1 MFTHLHTSSG
11 YSFKYG
17 TAQPD
22 ALVSRAAEYGMGA
35 IALTDRDGLAGAIRF
50 AQSCEAY
57 GIAPIL
63 GVNLSFIQKKYRVT
77 LLAQSGKLPA
87 LYRLMTAINR
97 TNNESLLTYEIL
109 EEANEYSS
117 QLLIMHGHNSQ
128 LLQSIAARKY
138 DAALS
143 MYNASRDLFAEQ
155 IIECTSHLVRGD
167 GPLST
172 PYAARALG
180 FARDHSLPAVLT
192 NAARMLAPYDGPL
205 ADVLDAS
212 RLLVPLHQSHVER
225 RNSEGY
231 LKSDSEMRLVADEIS
246 RMAGE
251 RNGNSLLASTA
262 SFAEGCQLSP
272 RRDIGIGG
280 VHLPESSVVGA
291 ATHGEMSVQLRDR
304 AEAGLARRYSSS
316 QSVDAAIRLEEELA
330 TIRTLGFE
338 SYFLTVADI
347 ADMARERGI
356 RVAARGSGAGSLIC
370 YLLGISGVEPLSQG
384 LLMER
389 FCSTL
394 RGELPDIDIDVESHR
409 RLEIY
414 EAIFKR
420 YGPERTATVAMVDTY
435 RARHAIRDV
444 GAALGI
450 SPMEIDLIAKSMPH
464 IRARNI
470 GKALANLPELKDLK
484 LDSQIMKMMIE
495 LAEQI
500 DGLPRHLSMHPCAIV
515 LSDAKLLDVAPI
527 LRNSSDYPMVYFDKD
542 DVEAIGLLKLDVL
555 GVRMQSAISYAISE
569 IERVEES
576 TIDIDAIPLDDG
588 DTFDLIK
595 SARTLGIFQV
605 ESPGQRELVG
615 KFAPS
620 TFTDLIIDISLF
632 RPGPVKSDMIT
643 PFINTRH
650 GHRSKILLH
659 PRLDPILNETE
670 GVVVFHEQVIR
681 LISVMTGSSL
691 AESDERRRQLGSAD
705 GQELVSEWFYPTA
718 LAQGFDMKVVDKVWE
733 VLRAFASFGFCKA
746 HAAAFAL
753 PTYQSAWLKTHHTA
767 AFIAGALTHDPGM
780 YPKRLI
786 LDEARQWGIE
796 IAPIDIN
803 LSDRT
808 YRVEKVEAKPARPF
822 RAPYLAPNI
831 ASTGSPLTLPDARG
845 YAIRMALSD
854 IQGISEHELSTI
866 TQGRPYIDLA
876 DFVARSGSAYPTTQ
890 SLILIGAF
898 DRLHQ
903 INSEIVGEATEGAL
917 NRRDLLLHA
926 QDLYRLSATKGSK
939 NGKSGKRGSLSGD
952 QLTLGLAPPTLESTG
967 LPDLTQSEKIYHEVD
982 LTGMDISHHMLE
994 FYGGFLNHIGAI
1006 KSSDLIHQRSGSTV
1020 LVAGVKVALQ
1030 TPPIRSGRRVI
1041 FLTIDDGNGC
1051 NDITFF
1057 EDAQESSAALLYSSW
1072 LFLVRGEVRRTGPR
1086 GVSIR
1091 ATQAWELSAS
1101 YAKWRDQS
1109 RSLNSYE
1116 RVSGE

>member
-1 MFTHLHTSSG
+1 MFTHLHLSSG

-22 ALVSRAAEYGMGA
+22 ALVARAAENGMGA
-35 IALTDRDGLAGAIRF
+35 IALTDRDGMAGAITF

-57 GIAPIL
+57 GITPIL

-87 LYRLMTAINR
+87 LYRLITAINR
-97 TNNESLLTYEIL
+97 SNNENLLTYEIL
-109 EEANEYSS
+109 KEYSEHSS
-117 QLLIMHGHNSQ
+117 QLFLMHGHESQ
-128 LLQSIAARKY
+128 LEQAIASRKY
-138 DAALS
+138 DSALS
-143 MYNASRDLFAEQ
+143 IYNSTRDLFAEQ

-180 FARDHSLPAVLT
+180 FARDHKLPAVLT
-192 NAARMLAPYDGPL
+192 NAARMLDRADGPV

-225 RNSEGY
+225 SNSEGY
-231 LKSDSEMRLVADEIS
+231 LKNDTEMRFVADEIA

-251 RNGNSLLASTA
+251 RNGNTLLAQTE
-262 SFAEGCQLSP
+262 SFAQMCHLSP

-291 ATHGEMSVQLRDR
+291 KNHAEMSTQLRDR
-304 AEAGLARRYSSS
+304 AEAGLSRRYSSA
-316 QSVDAAIRLEEELA
+316 QSVDASIRLEEELA

-347 ADMARERGI
+347 TDMARTMGI
-356 RVAARGSGAGSLIC
+356 RVAARGSGAGSLVC
-370 YLLGISGVEPLSQG
+370 YLLGISGVEPMSQG

-394 RGELPDIDIDVESHR
+394 RGELPDIDIDVESAR

-414 EAIFKR
+414 DAIFKK

-470 GKALANLPELKDLK
+470 GKALENLPELKHLK
-484 LDSQIMKMMIE
+484 LDTPIMKMAIE
-495 LAEQI
+495 LASRI

-515 LSDAKLLDVAPI
+515 LSDAKLLDVAPT
-527 LRNSSDYPMVYFDKD
+527 LRNPGDYPMVYFNKD

-555 GVRMQSAISYAISE
+555 GVRMQSAISYALSE
-569 IERVEES
+569 IERIEES
-576 TIDIDAIPLDDG
+576 PIDIDLIPLDDP

-595 SARTLGIFQV
+595 STRTLGIFQV

-650 GHRSKILLH
+650 GHRSRMTLH
-659 PRLDPILNETE
+659 PKLDPILDETE

-681 LISVMTGSSL
+681 LISVITGSSL
-691 AESDERRRQLGSAD
+691 AESDERRRQLGSYESQQIVCD
-705 GQELVSEWFYPTA
+705 WFYPSA
-718 LAQGFDMKVVDKVWE
+718 LAQGFDMSVVDKVWE

-753 PTYQSAWLKTHHTA
+753 PTYQSAWLKAHHTA

-786 LDEARQWGIE
+786 LDEARQWGIA

-803 LSDRT
+803 YSDRT
-808 YRVEKVEAKPARPF
+808 FRVEKIDQNSAHTLKE
-822 RAPYLAPNI
+822 PYLAPDLP
-831 ASTGSPLTLPDARG
+831 STGSSLNLPDARG
-845 YAIRMALSD
+845 YAIRVALNE
-854 IQGISEHELSTI
+854 IQGISSGEIGTI
-866 TQGRPYIDLA
+866 IQARPYLDLA
-876 DFVARSGSAYPTTQ
+876 DFVMRSGSAYPTTQ
-890 SLILIGAF
+890 ALILVGAF
-898 DRLHQ
+898 DQLH
-903 INSEIVGEATEGAL
+903 NLSKESVEGSL

-926 QDLYRLSATKGSK
+926 QDLYKLSASKKG
-939 NGKSGKRGSLSGD
+939 NLSSN
-952 QLTLGLAPPTLESTG
+952 QLTLGLTPPPLESTG
-967 LPDLTQSEKIYHEVD
+967 LPDLTQAEKVFHEVD
-982 LTGMDISHHMLE
+982 LTGMDISRHMLE
-994 FYGGFLNHIGAI
+994 FYGDFLNQIGAI
-1006 KSSDLIHQRSGSTV
+1006 RSSDLIHQRSGATV

-1030 TPPIRSGRRVI
+1030 TPPVRSGRRVM
-1041 FLTIDDGNGC
+1041 FLTLDDGHGC
-1051 NDITFF
+1051 NDATFF
-1057 EDAQESSAALLYSSW
+1057 EDVQDSCAALLYSSW

-1091 ATQAWELSAS
+1091 ATKAWELSAS
-1101 YAKWRDQS
+1101 YNKWRN
-1109 RSLNSYE
+1109 LNSYE
-1116 RVSGE
+1116 RASSE

>member
-1 MFTHLHTSSG
+1 MFTHLHLSSG

-22 ALVSRAAEYGMGA
+22 ALVARAAENGMGA
-35 IALTDRDGLAGAIRF
+35 IALTDRDGMAGAITF

-57 GIAPIL
+57 GITPIL

-87 LYRLMTAINR
+87 LYRLITAINR
-97 TNNESLLTYEIL
+97 SNNENLLTYEIL
-109 EEANEYSS
+109 KEYSEYSS
-117 QLLIMHGHNSQ
+117 QLFLMHGYESQ
-128 LLQSIAARKY
+128 LAQAIASRKY
-138 DAALS
+138 DSALS
-143 MYNASRDLFAEQ
+143 IYNSTRDLFAEQ

-180 FARDHSLPAVLT
+180 FARDHKLPAVLT
-192 NAARMLAPYDGPL
+192 NAARMLDRADGPV

-225 RNSEGY
+225 SNSEGY
-231 LKSDSEMRLVADEIS
+231 LKNDTEMRFVADEIA

-251 RNGNSLLASTA
+251 RNGNTLLAQTE
-262 SFAEGCQLSP
+262 SFAQMCHLSP

-291 ATHGEMSVQLRDR
+291 KNHAEMSTQLRDR
-304 AEAGLARRYSSS
+304 AEAGLSRRYSSA
-316 QSVDAAIRLEEELA
+316 QSVDASIRLEEELA

-347 ADMARERGI
+347 TDMARTMGI
-356 RVAARGSGAGSLIC
+356 RVAARGSGAGSLVC
-370 YLLGISGVEPLSQG
+370 YLLGISGVEPMSQG

-394 RGELPDIDIDVESHR
+394 RGELPDIDIDVESAR

-414 EAIFKR
+414 DAIFKK

-470 GKALANLPELKDLK
+470 GKALENLPELKHLK
-484 LDSQIMKMMIE
+484 LDTPIMKMAIE
-495 LAEQI
+495 LASRI

-515 LSDAKLLDVAPI
+515 LSDAKLLDVAPT
-527 LRNSSDYPMVYFDKD
+527 LRNPGDYPMVYFNKD

-555 GVRMQSAISYAISE
+555 GVRMQSAISYALSE
-569 IERVEES
+569 IERIEES
-576 TIDIDAIPLDDG
+576 PIDIDLIPLDDPN
-588 DTFDLIK
+588 TFDLIK
-595 SARTLGIFQV
+595 STRTLGIFQV

-650 GHRSKILLH
+650 GHRSRMTLH
-659 PRLDPILNETE
+659 PKLDPILDETE

-681 LISVMTGSSL
+681 LISVITGSSL
-691 AESDERRRQLGSAD
+691 AESDERRRQLGSYESQQIVCD
-705 GQELVSEWFYPTA
+705 WFYPTA
-718 LAQGFDMKVVDKVWE
+718 LAQGFDMSVVDKVWE

-753 PTYQSAWLKTHHTA
+753 PTYQSAWLKAHHTA

-786 LDEARQWGIE
+786 LDEARQWGIA

-803 LSDRT
+803 YSDRT
-808 YRVEKVEAKPARPF
+808 FRVEKIDQNSAHTLKE
-822 RAPYLAPNI
+822 PYLAPDLL
-831 ASTGSPLTLPDARG
+831 STGSSLNLPDARG
-845 YAIRMALSD
+845 YAIRVALSE
-854 IQGISEHELSTI
+854 IQGISSGEIGTI
-866 TQGRPYIDLA
+866 IQARPYLDLA
-876 DFVARSGSAYPTTQ
+876 DFVMRSGSAYPTTQ
-890 SLILIGAF
+890 ALILVGAF
-898 DRLHQ
+898 DQLH
-903 INSEIVGEATEGAL
+903 NLSKESVEGSL

-926 QDLYRLSATKGSK
+926 QDLYKLSASKKG
-939 NGKSGKRGSLSGD
+939 NLSSN
-952 QLTLGLAPPTLESTG
+952 QLTLGLTPPPLESTG
-967 LPDLTQSEKIYHEVD
+967 LPDLTQAEKVFHEVD
-982 LTGMDISHHMLE
+982 LTGMDISRHMLE
-994 FYGGFLNHIGAI
+994 FYGDFLNQIGAI
-1006 KSSDLIHQRSGSTV
+1006 RSSDLIHQRSGATV

-1030 TPPIRSGRRVI
+1030 TPPVRSGRRVM
-1041 FLTIDDGNGC
+1041 FLTLDDGHGC
-1051 NDITFF
+1051 NDATFF
-1057 EDAQESSAALLYSSW
+1057 EDVQDSCAALLYSSW

-1091 ATQAWELSAS
+1091 ATKAWELSAS
-1101 YAKWRDQS
+1101 YNKWRN
-1109 RSLNSYE
+1109 LNSYE
-1116 RVSGE
+1116 RASSE

>member
-1 MFTHLHTSSG
+1 MFTHLHLSSG

-22 ALVSRAAEYGMGA
+22 ALVARAAENGMGA
-35 IALTDRDGLAGAIRF
+35 IALTDRDGMAGAITF

-57 GIAPIL
+57 GITPIL

-87 LYRLMTAINR
+87 LYRLITAINR
-97 TNNESLLTYEIL
+97 SNNENLLTYEIL
-109 EEANEYSS
+109 KEYSEYSS
-117 QLLIMHGHNSQ
+117 QLFLMHGHESQ
-128 LLQSIAARKY
+128 LAQTIASRKY
-138 DAALS
+138 DSALS
-143 MYNASRDLFAEQ
+143 IYNSTRDLFAEQ

-180 FARDHSLPAVLT
+180 FARDHKLPAVLT
-192 NAARMLAPYDGPL
+192 NAARMLDRADGPV

-225 RNSEGY
+225 SNSEGY
-231 LKSDSEMRLVADEIS
+231 LKNDTEMRFVADEIA

-251 RNGNSLLASTA
+251 RNGNTLFAQTE
-262 SFAEGCQLSP
+262 SFAQMCHLSP

-291 ATHGEMSVQLRDR
+291 KNHAEMSTQLRDR
-304 AEAGLARRYSSS
+304 AEAGLSRRYSSA
-316 QSVDAAIRLEEELA
+316 QSVDASIRLEEELA

-347 ADMARERGI
+347 TDMARTMGI
-356 RVAARGSGAGSLIC
+356 RVAARGSGAGSLVC
-370 YLLGISGVEPLSQG
+370 YLLGISGVEPMSQG

-394 RGELPDIDIDVESHR
+394 RGELPDIDIDVESAR

-414 EAIFKR
+414 DAIFKK

-470 GKALANLPELKDLK
+470 GKALENLPELKYLK
-484 LDSQIMKMMIE
+484 LDTPIMKMAIE
-495 LAEQI
+495 LASRI

-515 LSDAKLLDVAPI
+515 LSDAKLLDVAPT
-527 LRNSSDYPMVYFDKD
+527 LRNPGDYPMVYFNKD

-555 GVRMQSAISYAISE
+555 GVRMQSAISYALSE
-569 IERVEES
+569 IERIEES
-576 TIDIDAIPLDDG
+576 PIDIDLISLDDP

-595 SARTLGIFQV
+595 STRTLGIFQV

-650 GHRSKILLH
+650 GHRSRMTLH
-659 PRLDPILNETE
+659 PKLDPILDETE

-681 LISVMTGSSL
+681 LISVITGSSL
-691 AESDERRRQLGSAD
+691 AESDERRRQLGSYESQQIVCD
-705 GQELVSEWFYPTA
+705 WFYPTA
-718 LAQGFDMKVVDKVWE
+718 LAQGFDMSVVDKVWE

-753 PTYQSAWLKTHHTA
+753 PTYQSAWLKAHHTA

-786 LDEARQWGIE
+786 LDEARQWGIA

-803 LSDRT
+803 YSDRT
-808 YRVEKVEAKPARPF
+808 FRVEKIDKNSAHTLKE
-822 RAPYLAPNI
+822 PYLAPDLP
-831 ASTGSPLTLPDARG
+831 STGSSLNLPDARG
-845 YAIRMALSD
+845 YAIRVALSE
-854 IQGISEHELSTI
+854 IQGISSGEIETI
-866 TQGRPYIDLA
+866 IQARPYLDLA
-876 DFVARSGSAYPTTQ
+876 DFVMRSGSAYPTTQ
-890 SLILIGAF
+890 ALILVGAF
-898 DRLHQ
+898 DQLH
-903 INSEIVGEATEGAL
+903 NLSKESVEGSL

-926 QDLYRLSATKGSK
+926 QDLYKLSASKKG
-939 NGKSGKRGSLSGD
+939 NLSSN
-952 QLTLGLAPPTLESTG
+952 QLTLGLTPPPLESTG
-967 LPDLTQSEKIYHEVD
+967 LPDLTQAEKVFHEVD

-994 FYGGFLNHIGAI
+994 FYGDFLNQIGAI
-1006 KSSDLIHQRSGSTV
+1006 RSSDLIHQRSGATV

-1030 TPPIRSGRRVI
+1030 TPPVRSGRRVM
-1041 FLTIDDGNGC
+1041 FLTLDDGHGC
-1051 NDITFF
+1051 NDATFF
-1057 EDAQESSAALLYSSW
+1057 EDVQDSCAALLYSSW

-1091 ATQAWELSAS
+1091 ATKAWELSAS
-1101 YAKWRDQS
+1101 YNKWRN
-1109 RSLNSYE
+1109 LNSYE
-1116 RVSGE
+1116 RASSE

>member
-1 MFTHLHTSSG
+1 MFTHLHLSSG

-22 ALVSRAAEYGMGA
+22 ALVARAAENGMGA
-35 IALTDRDGLAGAIRF
+35 IALTDRDGMAGAITF

-57 GIAPIL
+57 GITPIL

-87 LYRLMTAINR
+87 LYRLITAINR
-97 TNNESLLTYEIL
+97 SNNENLLTYEIL
-109 EEANEYSS
+109 KEYSEYSS
-117 QLLIMHGHNSQ
+117 QLFLMHGHESQ
-128 LLQSIAARKY
+128 LAQAIASRKY
-138 DAALS
+138 DSALS
-143 MYNASRDLFAEQ
+143 IYNSTRDLFAEQ

-180 FARDHSLPAVLT
+180 FARDHKLPAVLT
-192 NAARMLAPYDGPL
+192 NAARMLDRADGPV

-225 RNSEGY
+225 SNSEGY
-231 LKSDSEMRLVADEIS
+231 LKNDTEMRFVADEIA

-251 RNGNSLLASTA
+251 RNGNTLFAQTE
-262 SFAEGCQLSP
+262 SFAQMCHLSP

-291 ATHGEMSVQLRDR
+291 KNHAEMSTQLRDR
-304 AEAGLARRYSSS
+304 AEAGLSRRYSSV
-316 QSVDAAIRLEEELA
+316 QSVDASIRLEEELA

-347 ADMARERGI
+347 TDMARTMGI
-356 RVAARGSGAGSLIC
+356 RVAARGSGAGSLVC
-370 YLLGISGVEPLSQG
+370 YLLGISGVEPMSQG

-394 RGELPDIDIDVESHR
+394 RGELPDIDIDVESAR

-414 EAIFKR
+414 DAIFQK

-470 GKALANLPELKDLK
+470 GKALENLPELKYLK
-484 LDSQIMKMMIE
+484 LDTPIMKMAIE
-495 LAEQI
+495 LASRI

-515 LSDAKLLDVAPI
+515 LSDAKLLDVAPT
-527 LRNSSDYPMVYFDKD
+527 LRNPGDYPMVYFNKD

-555 GVRMQSAISYAISE
+555 GVRMQSAISYALSE
-569 IERVEES
+569 IERIEES
-576 TIDIDAIPLDDG
+576 PIDIDLISLDDP

-595 SARTLGIFQV
+595 STRTLGIFQV

-650 GHRSKILLH
+650 GHRSRMTLH
-659 PRLDPILNETE
+659 PKLDPILDETE

-681 LISVMTGSSL
+681 LISVITGSSL
-691 AESDERRRQLGSAD
+691 AESDERRRQLGSYESQQIVCD
-705 GQELVSEWFYPTA
+705 WFYPTA
-718 LAQGFDMKVVDKVWE
+718 LAQGFDMSVVDKVWE

-753 PTYQSAWLKTHHTA
+753 PTYQSAWLKAHHTA

-786 LDEARQWGIE
+786 LDEARQWGIA

-803 LSDRT
+803 YSDRT
-808 YRVEKVEAKPARPF
+808 FRVEKIDKNSAHTLKE
-822 RAPYLAPNI
+822 PYLAPDLP
-831 ASTGSPLTLPDARG
+831 STGSSLNLPDARG
-845 YAIRMALSD
+845 YAIRVALSE
-854 IQGISEHELSTI
+854 IQGISSGEIGTI
-866 TQGRPYIDLA
+866 IQARPYLDLA
-876 DFVARSGSAYPTTQ
+876 DFVMRSGSAYPTTQ
-890 SLILIGAF
+890 ALILVGAF
-898 DRLHQ
+898 DQLH
-903 INSEIVGEATEGAL
+903 NLSKESVEGSL

-926 QDLYRLSATKGSK
+926 QDLYKLSASKKG
-939 NGKSGKRGSLSGD
+939 NLSSN
-952 QLTLGLAPPTLESTG
+952 QLTLGLTPPPLESTG
-967 LPDLTQSEKIYHEVD
+967 LPDLTQAEKVFHEVD
-982 LTGMDISHHMLE
+982 LTGMDISRHMLE
-994 FYGGFLNHIGAI
+994 FYGDFLNQIGAI
-1006 KSSDLIHQRSGSTV
+1006 RSSDLIHQRSGATV

-1030 TPPIRSGRRVI
+1030 TPPVRSGRRVM
-1041 FLTIDDGNGC
+1041 FLTLDDGHGC
-1051 NDITFF
+1051 NDATFF
-1057 EDAQESSAALLYSSW
+1057 EDVQDSCAALLYSSW

-1091 ATQAWELSAS
+1091 ATKAWELSAS
-1101 YAKWRDQS
+1101 YNKWRN
-1109 RSLNSYE
+1109 LNSYE
-1116 RVSGE
+1116 RASSE

>member
-1 MFTHLHTSSG
+1 MFTHLHLSSG

-22 ALVSRAAEYGMGA
+22 ALVARAAENGMGA
-35 IALTDRDGLAGAIRF
+35 IALTDRDGMAGAITF

-57 GIAPIL
+57 GITPIL

-87 LYRLMTAINR
+87 LYRLITAINR
-97 TNNESLLTYEIL
+97 SNNENLLTYEIL
-109 EEANEYSS
+109 KEYSEHSS
-117 QLLIMHGHNSQ
+117 QLFLMHGHESQ
-128 LLQSIAARKY
+128 LEQAIASRKY
-138 DAALS
+138 DSALS
-143 MYNASRDLFAEQ
+143 IYNSTRDLFAEQ

-180 FARDHSLPAVLT
+180 FARDHKLPAVLT
-192 NAARMLAPYDGPL
+192 NAARMLDRADGPV

-225 RNSEGY
+225 SNSEGY
-231 LKSDSEMRLVADEIS
+231 LKNDTEMRFVADEIA

-251 RNGNSLLASTA
+251 RNGNTLLAQTE
-262 SFAEGCQLSP
+262 SFAQMCHLSP

-291 ATHGEMSVQLRDR
+291 KNHAEMSTQLRDR
-304 AEAGLARRYSSS
+304 AEAGLSRRYSSA
-316 QSVDAAIRLEEELA
+316 QSVDASIRLEEELA

-347 ADMARERGI
+347 ADMARTMGI
-356 RVAARGSGAGSLIC
+356 RVAARGSGAGSLVC
-370 YLLGISGVEPLSQG
+370 YLLGISGVEPMSQG

-394 RGELPDIDIDVESHR
+394 RGELPDIDIDVESAR

-414 EAIFKR
+414 DAIFKK

-470 GKALANLPELKDLK
+470 GKALENLPELKHLK
-484 LDSQIMKMMIE
+484 LDTPIMKMAIE
-495 LAEQI
+495 LASRI

-515 LSDAKLLDVAPI
+515 LSDAKLLDVAPT
-527 LRNSSDYPMVYFDKD
+527 LRNPGDYPMVYFNKD

-555 GVRMQSAISYAISE
+555 GVRMQSAISYALSE
-569 IERVEES
+569 IERIEES
-576 TIDIDAIPLDDG
+576 PIDIDLIPLDDPN
-588 DTFDLIK
+588 TFDLIK
-595 SARTLGIFQV
+595 STRTLGIFQV

-650 GHRSKILLH
+650 GHRSRMTLH
-659 PRLDPILNETE
+659 PKLDPILDETE

-681 LISVMTGSSL
+681 LISVITGSSL
-691 AESDERRRQLGSAD
+691 AESDERRRQLGSYESQQIVCD
-705 GQELVSEWFYPTA
+705 WFYPTA
-718 LAQGFDMKVVDKVWE
+718 LAQGFDMSVVDKVWE

-753 PTYQSAWLKTHHTA
+753 PTYQSAWLKAHHTA

-786 LDEARQWGIE
+786 LDEARQWGIA

-803 LSDRT
+803 YSDRT
-808 YRVEKVEAKPARPF
+808 FRVEKIDQNSAHTLKE
-822 RAPYLAPNI
+822 PYLAPDLL
-831 ASTGSPLTLPDARG
+831 STGSSLNLPDARG
-845 YAIRMALSD
+845 YAIRVALSE
-854 IQGISEHELSTI
+854 IQGISSSEIGTI
-866 TQGRPYIDLA
+866 IQARPYLDLA
-876 DFVARSGSAYPTTQ
+876 DFVMRSGSAYPTTQ
-890 SLILIGAF
+890 ALILVGAF
-898 DRLHQ
+898 DQLH
-903 INSEIVGEATEGAL
+903 NLSKESVEGSL

-926 QDLYRLSATKGSK
+926 QDLYKLSASKKG
-939 NGKSGKRGSLSGD
+939 NLSSN
-952 QLTLGLAPPTLESTG
+952 QLTLGLTPPPLESTG
-967 LPDLTQSEKIYHEVD
+967 LPDLTQAEKVFHEVD
-982 LTGMDISHHMLE
+982 LTGMDISRHMLE
-994 FYGGFLNHIGAI
+994 FYGDFLNQIGAI
-1006 KSSDLIHQRSGSTV
+1006 RSSDLIHQRSGATV

-1030 TPPIRSGRRVI
+1030 TPPVRSGRRVM
-1041 FLTIDDGNGC
+1041 FLTLDDGHGC
-1051 NDITFF
+1051 NDATFF
-1057 EDAQESSAALLYSSW
+1057 EDVQDSCAALLYSSW

-1091 ATQAWELSAS
+1091 ATKAWELSAS
-1101 YAKWRDQS
+1101 YNKWRN
-1109 RSLNSYE
+1109 LNSYE
-1116 RVSGE
+1116 RASSE

>member
-1 MFTHLHTSSG
+1 MFTHLHLSSG

-22 ALVSRAAEYGMGA
+22 ALVARAAENGMGA
-35 IALTDRDGLAGAIRF
+35 IALTDRDGMAGAITF

-57 GIAPIL
+57 GITPIL

-87 LYRLMTAINR
+87 LYRLITAINR
-97 TNNESLLTYEIL
+97 ANNENLLTYEIL
-109 EEANEYSS
+109 KEYSEYSS
-117 QLLIMHGHNSQ
+117 QLFLMHGHESQ
-128 LLQSIAARKY
+128 LAQAIASRKY
-138 DAALS
+138 DSALS
-143 MYNASRDLFAEQ
+143 IYNSTRDLFAEQ

-180 FARDHSLPAVLT
+180 FARDHKLPAVLT
-192 NAARMLAPYDGPL
+192 NAARMLDRADGPV

-225 RNSEGY
+225 SNSEGY
-231 LKSDSEMRLVADEIS
+231 LKNDTEMRFVADEIA

-251 RNGNSLLASTA
+251 RNGNTLLAQTE
-262 SFAEGCQLSP
+262 SFAQMCHLSP

-291 ATHGEMSVQLRDR
+291 KNHAEMSTQLRDR
-304 AEAGLARRYSSS
+304 AEAGLSRRYSSA
-316 QSVDAAIRLEEELA
+316 QSVDASIRLEEELA

-347 ADMARERGI
+347 ADMARTMGI
-356 RVAARGSGAGSLIC
+356 RVAARGSGAGSLVC
-370 YLLGISGVEPLSQG
+370 YLLGISGVEPMSQG

-394 RGELPDIDIDVESHR
+394 RGELPDIDIDVESAR

-414 EAIFKR
+414 DAIFKK

-470 GKALANLPELKDLK
+470 GKALENLPELKHLK
-484 LDSQIMKMMIE
+484 LDTPIMKMAIE
-495 LAEQI
+495 LASRI

-515 LSDAKLLDVAPI
+515 LSDAKLLDVAPT
-527 LRNSSDYPMVYFDKD
+527 LRNPGDYPMVYFNKD

-555 GVRMQSAISYAISE
+555 GVRMQSAISYALSE
-569 IERVEES
+569 IERIEES
-576 TIDIDAIPLDDG
+576 PIDIDLIPLDDPN
-588 DTFDLIK
+588 TFDLIK
-595 SARTLGIFQV
+595 STRTLGIFQV

-650 GHRSKILLH
+650 GHRSRMTLH
-659 PRLDPILNETE
+659 PKLDPILDETE

-681 LISVMTGSSL
+681 LISVITGSSL
-691 AESDERRRQLGSAD
+691 AESDERRRQLGSYESQQIVCD
-705 GQELVSEWFYPTA
+705 WFYPSA
-718 LAQGFDMKVVDKVWE
+718 LAQGFDMSVVDKVWE

-753 PTYQSAWLKTHHTA
+753 PTYQSAWLKAHHTA

-786 LDEARQWGIE
+786 LDEARQWGIA

-803 LSDRT
+803 YSDRT
-808 YRVEKVEAKPARPF
+808 FRVEKIDQNSAHTLKE
-822 RAPYLAPNI
+822 PYLAPDLP
-831 ASTGSPLTLPDARG
+831 STGSSLNLPDARG
-845 YAIRMALSD
+845 YAIRVALNE
-854 IQGISEHELSTI
+854 IQGISSGEIGTI
-866 TQGRPYIDLA
+866 IQARPYLDLA
-876 DFVARSGSAYPTTQ
+876 DFVMRSGSAYPTTQ
-890 SLILIGAF
+890 ALILVGAF
-898 DRLHQ
+898 DQLH
-903 INSEIVGEATEGAL
+903 NLSKESVEGSL

-926 QDLYRLSATKGSK
+926 QDLYKLSASKKG
-939 NGKSGKRGSLSGD
+939 NLSSN
-952 QLTLGLAPPTLESTG
+952 QLTLGLTPPPLESTG
-967 LPDLTQSEKIYHEVD
+967 LPDLTQAEKVFHEVD
-982 LTGMDISHHMLE
+982 LTGMDISRHMLE
-994 FYGGFLNHIGAI
+994 FYGDFLNQIGAI
-1006 KSSDLIHQRSGSTV
+1006 RSSDLIHQRSGATV

-1030 TPPIRSGRRVI
+1030 TPPVRSGRRVM
-1041 FLTIDDGNGC
+1041 FLTLDDGHGC
-1051 NDITFF
+1051 NDATFF
-1057 EDAQESSAALLYSSW
+1057 EDVQDSCAALLYSSW

-1091 ATQAWELSAS
+1091 ATKAWELSAS
-1101 YAKWRDQS
+1101 YNKWRN
-1109 RSLNSYE
+1109 LNSYE
-1116 RVSGE
+1116 RASSE

>member
-1 MFTHLHTSSG
+1 MFTHLHLSSG

-22 ALVSRAAEYGMGA
+22 ALVARAAENGMGA
-35 IALTDRDGLAGAIRF
+35 IALTDRDGMAGAITF

-57 GIAPIL
+57 GITPIL

-87 LYRLMTAINR
+87 LYRLITAINR
-97 TNNESLLTYEIL
+97 SNNENLLTYEIL
-109 EEANEYSS
+109 KEYSEYSS
-117 QLLIMHGHNSQ
+117 QLFLMHGHESQ
-128 LLQSIAARKY
+128 LAQAIASRKY
-138 DAALS
+138 DSALS
-143 MYNASRDLFAEQ
+143 IYNSTRDLFAEQ

-180 FARDHSLPAVLT
+180 FARDHKLPAVLT
-192 NAARMLAPYDGPL
+192 NAARMLDRADGPV

-225 RNSEGY
+225 SNSEGY
-231 LKSDSEMRLVADEIS
+231 LKNDTEMRFVADEIA

-251 RNGNSLLASTA
+251 RNGNTLLAQTE
-262 SFAEGCQLSP
+262 SFAQMCHLSP

-291 ATHGEMSVQLRDR
+291 KNHAEMSAQLRNR
-304 AEAGLARRYSSS
+304 AEAGLSRRYSSA
-316 QSVDAAIRLEEELA
+316 QSVDASIRLEEELA

-347 ADMARERGI
+347 TDMARTMGI
-356 RVAARGSGAGSLIC
+356 RVAARGSGAGSLVC
-370 YLLGISGVEPLSQG
+370 YLLGISGVEPMSQG

-394 RGELPDIDIDVESHR
+394 RGELPDIDIDVESAR

-414 EAIFKR
+414 DAIFKK

-470 GKALANLPELKDLK
+470 GKALENLPELKHLK
-484 LDSQIMKMMIE
+484 LDTPIMKMAIE
-495 LAEQI
+495 LASRI

-515 LSDAKLLDVAPI
+515 LSDAKLLDVAPT
-527 LRNSSDYPMVYFDKD
+527 LRNPGDYPMVYFNKD

-555 GVRMQSAISYAISE
+555 GVRMQSAISYALSE
-569 IERVEES
+569 IERIEES
-576 TIDIDAIPLDDG
+576 PIDIDLISLDDP

-595 SARTLGIFQV
+595 STRTLGIFQV

-650 GHRSKILLH
+650 GHRSRMTLH
-659 PRLDPILNETE
+659 PKLDPILDETE

-681 LISVMTGSSL
+681 LISVITGSSL
-691 AESDERRRQLGSAD
+691 AESDERRRQLGSYESQQIVCD
-705 GQELVSEWFYPTA
+705 WFYPTA
-718 LAQGFDMKVVDKVWE
+718 LAQGFDMSVVDKVWE

-753 PTYQSAWLKTHHTA
+753 PTYQSAWLKAHHTA

-786 LDEARQWGIE
+786 LDEARQWGIA

-803 LSDRT
+803 YSDRT
-808 YRVEKVEAKPARPF
+808 FRVEKIDQNSAHTLKE
-822 RAPYLAPNI
+822 PYLAPDLP
-831 ASTGSPLTLPDARG
+831 STGSSLNLPDARG
-845 YAIRMALSD
+845 YAIRVALNE
-854 IQGISEHELSTI
+854 IQGISSGEIGTI
-866 TQGRPYIDLA
+866 IQARPYLDLA
-876 DFVARSGSAYPTTQ
+876 DFVMRSGSAYPTTQ
-890 SLILIGAF
+890 ALILVGAF
-898 DRLHQ
+898 DQLH
-903 INSEIVGEATEGAL
+903 NLSKESVEGSL

-926 QDLYRLSATKGSK
+926 QDLYKLSASKKG
-939 NGKSGKRGSLSGD
+939 NLSSN
-952 QLTLGLAPPTLESTG
+952 QLTLGLTPPPLESTG
-967 LPDLTQSEKIYHEVD
+967 LPDLTQAEKVFHEVD
-982 LTGMDISHHMLE
+982 LTGMDISRHMLE
-994 FYGGFLNHIGAI
+994 FYGDFLNQIGAI
-1006 KSSDLIHQRSGSTV
+1006 RSSDLIHQRSGATV

-1030 TPPIRSGRRVI
+1030 TPPVRSGRRVM
-1041 FLTIDDGNGC
+1041 FLTLDDGHGC
-1051 NDITFF
+1051 NDATFF
-1057 EDAQESSAALLYSSW
+1057 EDVQDSCAALLYSSW

-1091 ATQAWELSAS
+1091 ATKAWELSAS
-1101 YAKWRDQS
+1101 YNKWRN
-1109 RSLNSYE
+1109 LNSYE
-1116 RVSGE
+1116 RASSE